1 LGGAGQKTKKENNTM
16 KTTPTGYPI
25 NKNGKVIKTIPNE
38 VKRIEFLGNI
48 IKQNGSY
55 LYFRFKRDGYYIYS
69 HD

>member
-1 LGGAGQKTKKENNTM
+1 M